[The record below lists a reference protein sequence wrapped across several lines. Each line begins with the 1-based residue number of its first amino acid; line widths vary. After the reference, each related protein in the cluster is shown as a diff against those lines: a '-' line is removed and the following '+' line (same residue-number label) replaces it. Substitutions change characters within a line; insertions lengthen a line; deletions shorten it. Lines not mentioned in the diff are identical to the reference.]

1 MSESLQIIQLESAS
15 GFKHP
20 SMFDVTKKFIEL
32 QNTYEHV
39 SFKQIIMNYDN
50 IYPNYL
56 VVITD

>member
-20 SMFDVTKKFIEL
+20 NMFDVTKKFIEL

-39 SFKQIIMNYDN
+39 SFKQIIMNGA
-50 IYPNYL
+50 YPNYL
-56 VVITD
+56 VVTTD